1 MILPVVFPRRQI
13 SLNNNIK
20 KSSYTISSILLLSI
34 PKFNM
39 ILHLTYDAISRYVF
53 ETIPTRILLP
63 ILTAHQNTSGDNNE
77 EAAGGGIV
85 HVTTTHL
92 IATALPLLL
101 IAAAG
106 RHFDLG
112 IENNGLMVGIVR
124 SFVQLNILGI
134 ILQPIFVLG
143 MEMAWVVCLLS
154 IIFGYSS
161 ISL

>member
-1 MILPVVFPRRQI
+1 
-13 SLNNNIK
+13 
-20 KSSYTISSILLLSI
+20 
-34 PKFNM
+34 M

-53 ETIPTRILLP
+53 ETIPTRILLQ
-63 ILTAHQNTSGDNNE
+63 ILKAHQNTSGDKNE
-77 EAAGGGIV
+77 EAAGAGIV

-124 SFVQLNILGI
+124 SFFQLNVLGI

-143 MEMAWVVCLLS
+143 MDMAWVVGLCEYYIWLFLYILLLLL
-154 IIFGYSS
+154 IH
-161 ISL
+161 